1 VAETSIATSALLQ
14 IASVLPELSWGVS
27 LTSLYLRDEYTKNP
41 PIFKAGVAVVPNG
54 YGLGVEVDEDFLR
67 TTKVKEAHLFS

>member
-27 LTSLYLRDEYTKNP
+27 LTNLYLRDEYTKNP
-41 PIFKAGVAVVPNG
+41 PIFKAGVAIVPNG
-54 YGLGVEVDEDFLR
+54 CGIGVEVNEEFLR
-67 TTKVKEAHLFS
+67 STKVKEARLFS